1 MIGRGAGSTAQA
13 LGAMG
18 VAMMSPPGPR
28 PRKIG
33 LFDGVGVMFKG
44 AWFIVT
50 TPGVWGLSLVPALMA
65 LVLMVGCG
73 GLGVWGALL
82 LANTIIPV
90 ATGWTL
96 VGLWALRIVL
106 SGLALFVAIPVA
118 LSLAQPLSAFALD
131 RIAREQ
137 EKKLGFPA
145 WPEQSL
151 GASMWLSLQVTFT
164 ALLIGLP
171 ILAGLTLVTL
181 FFPPAAVV
189 TIPLKFLLGALMV
202 AWDFLDYP
210 LSARG
215 STIGGRLRFFWDH
228 FGAAL
233 GFGVAGA
240 LLLMIPFVNL
250 LILPIGVAAGA
261 RLVIEQERLAH
272 PLLTPGYHPHAL
284 PPPRPQYG

>member
-1 MIGRGAGSTAQA
+1 MNYPT
-13 LGAMG
+13 
-18 VAMMSPPGPR
+18 GPK

-33 LFDGVGVMFKG
+33 LFDGVAVMFKG
-44 AWFIVT
+44 AWFIVS

-65 LVLMVGCG
+65 LVLMVGCSV
-73 GLGVWGALL
+73 LGVWGALW
-82 LANTIIPV
+82 LANTIIPSAV
-90 ATGWTL
+90 GWMIAA
-96 VGLWALRIVL
+96 LWALRIGL
-106 SGLALFVAIPVA
+106 SALAIFIAIPVA

-131 RIAREQ
+131 RIAQEQ
-137 EKKLGFPA
+137 EKKLGLAA

-164 ALLIGLP
+164 GLLIGLP

-181 FFPPAAVV
+181 FVPPAAFV

-215 STIGGRLRFFWDH
+215 STIGGRLRFFLDH

-261 RLVIEQERLAH
+261 RLVVEQERLAH
-272 PLLTPGYHPHAL
+272 PLLAPAYHPHAMHQL
-284 PPPRPQYG
+284 QHQNPQYPQYPRVG